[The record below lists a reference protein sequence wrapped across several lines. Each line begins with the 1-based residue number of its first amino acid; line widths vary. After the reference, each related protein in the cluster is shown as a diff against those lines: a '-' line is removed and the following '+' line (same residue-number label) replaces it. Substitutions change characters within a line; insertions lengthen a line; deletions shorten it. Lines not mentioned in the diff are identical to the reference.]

1 MLWSGFALGLV
12 GSLHC
17 VGMCG
22 PIAFMLPVSHDKPA
36 KKALQ
41 ILLYHLGRI
50 LAYAIIGLVFGL
62 IGQSFMAFGY
72 QQHISIAVG
81 VLMIFL
87 VLMPQ
92 SYFQPFKV
100 FRPFFSFINSLKS
113 ELGKA
118 LKKKSLDTFFS
129 LGFLNGF
136 LPCGLVYM
144 AVVGAFATQGLLESS
159 FYMILFGAGTIP
171 MMTTVVYA
179 QSFIKKHLKF
189 NYKKL
194 IPFAVVIVGLLFILR
209 GMGLGIKYISPKLN
223 TDTTEQVETNM
234 ECH

>member
-1 MLWSGFALGLV
+1 MLWSGFLLGLV

-22 PIAFMLPVSHDKPA
+22 PIAFMLPVSHDKPL
-36 KKALQ
+36 KKALE
-41 ILLYHLGRI
+41 ITLYHTGRI
-50 LAYAIIGLVFGL
+50 LAYALIGLVFAL
-62 IGQSFMAFGY
+62 LGQTFMAFGY

-81 VLMIFL
+81 VLMIVL
-87 VLMPQ
+87 VLLPQ
-92 SYFQPFKV
+92 SYIKPISI
-100 FRPFFSFINSLKS
+100 FRPFFRFINTIKS

-118 LKKKSLDTFFS
+118 LHKKSLDTFFS

-144 AVVGAFATQGLLESS
+144 AVIGAFATEEFSGSIL
-159 FYMILFGAGTIP
+159 YMVLFGLGTVP
-171 MMTTVVYA
+171 MMTGVVYA

-194 IPFAVVIVGLLFILR
+194 IPIAVVIVGLLFILR

-223 TDTTEQVETNM
+223 PQTEQVDAQM

>member
-1 MLWSGFALGLV
+1 MLWSAFILGLV

-22 PIAFMLPVSHDKPA
+22 PIAFMLPVSHHQPL
-36 KKALQ
+36 KKGVQ
-41 ILLYHLGRI
+41 ISLYHLGRI

-62 IGQSFMAFGY
+62 VGQGFMAFGY

-81 VLMIFL
+81 ILMIIL
-87 VLMPQ
+87 VLIPQ
-92 SYFQPFKV
+92 SYIKPLGV
-100 FRPFFSFINSLKS
+100 FRPFFRFINGIKS

-118 LKKKSLDTFFS
+118 LHKKSYDTFFS

-144 AVVGAFATQGLLESS
+144 AVVGAFATQGFSGS
-159 FYMILFGAGTIP
+159 IMYMVLFGLGTVP

-179 QSFIKKHLKF
+179 QSFIKKHFKF

-194 IPFAVVIVGLLFILR
+194 IPVAVIIVGLLFILR
-209 GMGLGIKYISPKLN
+209 GMGLGIKYISPKLSPP
-223 TDTTEQVETNM
+223 TEQVEAAIQ
-234 ECH
+234 CH

>member
-1 MLWSGFALGLV
+1 MLWSGFLLGLV

-22 PIAFMLPVSHDKPA
+22 PIAFMLPVSHDKPV
-36 KKALQ
+36 KKGIQ
-41 ILLYHLGRI
+41 IGLYHLGRI
-50 LAYAIIGLVFGL
+50 LAYAL
-62 IGQSFMAFGY
+62 IGVVFALVGQGFMAFGY

-81 VLMIFL
+81 ILMIVL
-87 VLMPQ
+87 VLIPQ
-92 SYFQPFKV
+92 SYIKPIKIFA
-100 FRPFFSFINSLKS
+100 PFFKFINTIKS

-118 LKKKSLDTFFS
+118 LHKKSYDTFFS

-144 AVVGAFATQGLLESS
+144 AIIAAFATEGFTGSIL
-159 FYMILFGAGTIP
+159 YMVLFGLGTIP
-171 MMTTVVYA
+171 MMTGVVYA

-194 IPFAVVIVGLLFILR
+194 VPIAVVIVGLLFILR
-209 GMGLGIKYISPKLN
+209 GMGLGIKYISPKL
-223 TDTTEQVETNM
+223 TPETEQVEARM

>member
-1 MLWSGFALGLV
+1 MLWSGFVLGLI

-81 VLMIFL
+81 VLMITL
-87 VLMPQ
+87 VLLPQ
-92 SYFQPFKV
+92 SYFKPFKI
-100 FRPFFSFINSLKS
+100 FRPFFRLINQLKS

-144 AVVGAFATQGLLESS
+144 AVVGAFATEGLAGSS
-159 FYMILFGAGTIP
+159 LYMVLFGLGTIP

-194 IPFAVVIVGLLFILR
+194 IPYAVVIVGLLFILR
-209 GMGLGIKYISPKLN
+209 GMGLGIKYISPKIVDN
-223 TDTTEQVETNM
+223 TEQVDARL

>member
-1 MLWSGFALGLV
+1 MLWSGFVLGLV

-22 PIAFMLPVSHDKPA
+22 PIAFMLPVSHDNAP

-72 QQHISIAVG
+72 QQHISISVG
-81 VLMIFL
+81 VLMIVL
-87 VLMPQ
+87 VLIPQ
-92 SYFQPFKV
+92 RHLKPFKLL
-100 FRPFFSFINSLKS
+100 RPFFSFVNAVKS

-144 AVVGAFATQGLLESS
+144 AVVGAFATEGLVESS
-159 FYMILFGAGTIP
+159 LYMILFGAGTIP

-179 QSFIKKHLKF
+179 QSFIKQHLKF

-194 IPFAVVIVGLLFILR
+194 IPIAVVIVGLLFILR

-223 TDTTEQVETNM
+223 TDTEQVEANM
-234 ECH
+234 DCH

>member
-1 MLWSGFALGLV
+1 MLWSGFVLGLV

-22 PIAFMLPVSHDKPA
+22 PIAFMLPVSHDKPV

-81 VLMIFL
+81 LLMIVL
-87 VLMPQ
+87 VLIPQ
-92 SYFQPFKV
+92 RHIKPFKIFQPFYK
-100 FRPFFSFINSLKS
+100 FINGIKS

-144 AVVGAFATQGLLESS
+144 AVVGAFATKGLAESS
-159 FYMILFGAGTIP
+159 LYMVLFGAGTIP
-171 MMTTVVYA
+171 MMSAVVYA
-179 QSFIKKHLKF
+179 QSFIKQHLKF

-209 GMGLGIKYISPKLN
+209 GMGLGIKYISPKI
-223 TDTTEQVETNM
+223 TPETEQVKARM

>member
-1 MLWSGFALGLV
+1 MLWSGFILGLV

-22 PIAFMLPVSHDKPA
+22 PIAFMLPVSHDKPI

-81 VLMIFL
+81 IIMIVL

-92 SYFQPFKV
+92 SYFIPFKI
-100 FRPFFSFINSLKS
+100 FRPFFSFINQLKS

-144 AVVGAFATQGLLESS
+144 AVVGAFATEGLMGSS
-159 FYMILFGAGTIP
+159 FYMVLFGLGTIP

-194 IPFAVVIVGLLFILR
+194 IPYAVVVVGLLFILR

-223 TDTTEQVETNM
+223 PETEQVEAKM

>member
-1 MLWSGFALGLV
+1 MLWSGFVLGLI

-22 PIAFMLPVSHDKPA
+22 PIAFMLPVSHDKPV

-50 LAYAIIGLVFGL
+50 LAYAIIGLIFGL

-81 VLMIFL
+81 ILMIVL
-87 VLMPQ
+87 VLMPKT
-92 SYFQPFKV
+92 YFQPFKI
-100 FRPFFSFINSLKS
+100 FRPFFSFINSIKS

-118 LKKKSLDTFFS
+118 LQKKSLDTFFS

-144 AVVGAFATQGLLESS
+144 AVVGAFAVEGLLGSS
-159 FYMILFGAGTIP
+159 FYMVLFGLGTIP

-194 IPFAVVIVGLLFILR
+194 IPYAVVIVGLLFILR

-223 TDTTEQVETNM
+223 PETEQVEARM

>member
-1 MLWSGFALGLV
+1 MLWSGFLLGLV

-22 PIAFMLPVSHDKPA
+22 PIAFMLPVSHNKPL
-36 KKALQ
+36 KKALE
-41 ILLYHLGRI
+41 ITLYHTGRI
-50 LAYAIIGLVFGL
+50 LAYALIGLVFAL
-62 IGQSFMAFGY
+62 LGQTFMAFGY

-81 VLMIFL
+81 VLMI
-87 VLMPQ
+87 V
-92 SYFQPFKV
+92 
-100 FRPFFSFINSLKS
+100 
-113 ELGKA
+113 
-118 LKKKSLDTFFS
+118 
-129 LGFLNGF
+129 

-144 AVVGAFATQGLLESS
+144 AVIGAFATEAFSGSIS
-159 FYMILFGAGTIP
+159 YMVLFGLGTVP

-194 IPFAVVIVGLLFILR
+194 IPIAVVIVGLLFILR

-223 TDTTEQVETNM
+223 PQTEQVDAQV

>member
-1 MLWSGFALGLV
+1 MLWSGFVLGLV

-50 LAYAIIGLVFGL
+50 LAYAVIGLVFGL

-81 VLMIFL
+81 VIMIVL
-87 VLMPQ
+87 VLIPQ
-92 SYFQPFKV
+92 SYIQPYKIFK
-100 FRPFFSFINSLKS
+100 PFFRFISGVKA

-118 LKKKSLDTFFS
+118 LKKKTLDTFFS

-144 AVVGAFATQGLLESS
+144 AVVGAFATEGLLESS
-159 FYMILFGAGTIP
+159 FYMVLFGAGTIP

-194 IPFAVVIVGLLFILR
+194 IPYAVVIIGILFILR
-209 GMGLGIKYISPKLN
+209 GMGLGIKYISPKL
-223 TDTTEQVETNM
+223 TPETEQVQARM

>member
-1 MLWSGFALGLV
+1 MLWSGFVLGLI

-22 PIAFMLPVSHDKPA
+22 PIAFMLPVSHDKPV

-50 LAYAIIGLVFGL
+50 LAYAIIGLIFGL
-62 IGQSFMAFGY
+62 IGQSFMTFGY

-81 VLMIFL
+81 ILMIVL
-87 VLMPQ
+87 VLMPKT
-92 SYFQPFKV
+92 YFQPFKI
-100 FRPFFSFINSLKS
+100 FRPFFSFINSIKS

-118 LKKKSLDTFFS
+118 LQKKSLDTFFS

-144 AVVGAFATQGLLESS
+144 AVVGAFAVEGLLGSS
-159 FYMILFGAGTIP
+159 FYMVLFGLGTIP

-194 IPFAVVIVGLLFILR
+194 IPYAVVIVGLLFILR

-223 TDTTEQVETNM
+223 PETEQVEARV

>member
-1 MLWSGFALGLV
+1 MLWSAFVLGLV

-22 PIAFMLPVSHDKPA
+22 PIAFMLPVSHDQPA
-36 KKALQ
+36 KKTLQ
-41 ILLYHLGRI
+41 ILLYHSGRI

-81 VLMIFL
+81 LLMIIL
-87 VLMPQ
+87 VLIPQ
-92 SYFQPFKV
+92 KHIKPIKIFQPFY
-100 FRPFFSFINSLKS
+100 RFINGIKS

-144 AVVGAFATQGLLESS
+144 AVVGAFATEGLAGSS
-159 FYMILFGAGTIP
+159 LYMVLFGLGTIP

-179 QSFIKKHLKF
+179 QSFLKRHLKF

-194 IPFAVVIVGLLFILR
+194 IPYAVIIVGLLFILR
-209 GMGLGIKYISPKLN
+209 GMGLGIKYISPKL
-223 TDTTEQVETNM
+223 TPETEQVEASL

>member
-1 MLWSGFALGLV
+1 MLWSAFILGLV

-22 PIAFMLPVSHDKPA
+22 PIAFMLPVSHDQPL
-36 KKALQ
+36 KKGFQ
-41 ILLYHLGRI
+41 IGLYHLGRI
-50 LAYAIIGLVFGL
+50 SAYAIIGLVFGL
-62 IGQSFMAFGY
+62 VGQGFIAFGY

-81 VLMIFL
+81 VLMIIL
-87 VLMPQ
+87 VLIPQ
-92 SYFQPFKV
+92 SYIKPLGI
-100 FRPFFSFINSLKS
+100 FRPFFRFINSIKS

-118 LKKKSLDTFFS
+118 LHKKSYDTFYS

-144 AVVGAFATQGLLESS
+144 AVVGAFATEGFGGSVL
-159 FYMILFGAGTIP
+159 YMALFGLGTIP
-171 MMTTVVYA
+171 MMTSVVYA
-179 QSFIKKHLKF
+179 QSFIKKHLRF

-194 IPFAVVIVGLLFILR
+194 IPIAVVIVGVLFILR
-209 GMGLGIKYISPKLN
+209 GMGLGIKYISPKL
-223 TDTTEQVETNM
+223 DPQTEQVEANI

>member
-1 MLWSGFALGLV
+1 MLWSGFVLGLI

-22 PIAFMLPVSHDKPA
+22 PIAFMLPVSHDKPV

-50 LAYAIIGLVFGL
+50 LAYAIIGLIFGL

-81 VLMIFL
+81 ILMIVL
-87 VLMPQ
+87 VLMPKT
-92 SYFQPFKV
+92 YFQPFKI
-100 FRPFFSFINSLKS
+100 FRPFFSFINSIKS

-118 LKKKSLDTFFS
+118 LQKKSLDTFFS

-144 AVVGAFATQGLLESS
+144 AVVGAFAVEGLLGSS
-159 FYMILFGAGTIP
+159 FYMVLFGLGTIP

-194 IPFAVVIVGLLFILR
+194 IPYAVVIVGLLFILR

-223 TDTTEQVETNM
+223 PETEQVEAKV

>member
-1 MLWSGFALGLV
+1 MIWSGFVLGLV

-22 PIAFMLPVSHDKPA
+22 PIAFMLPVSHKQPL
-36 KKALQ
+36 KKAVQ
-41 ILLYHLGRI
+41 ISIYHTGRI

-62 IGQSFMAFGY
+62 VGQGFMAFGY
-72 QQHISIAVG
+72 QQHISIVVG
-81 VLMIFL
+81 VLMI
-87 VLMPQ
+87 VLILIPQ
-92 SYFQPFKV
+92 SYIKPIGVLK
-100 FRPFFSFINSLKS
+100 PFFRFINRIKS

-118 LKKKSLDTFFS
+118 LHKKSYDTFFS

-144 AVVGAFATQGLLESS
+144 AIIGAFATMTFSGSVL
-159 FYMILFGAGTIP
+159 YMILFGLGTVP

-194 IPFAVVIVGLLFILR
+194 IPIAVVIVGLLFILR
-209 GMGLGIKYISPKLN
+209 GLGLGIKYISPKL
-223 TDTTEQVETNM
+223 TPQTEQIGNEID
-234 ECH
+234 CH